1 MAYFNPIRP
10 SYIADP
16 YPALARL
23 RAEAP
28 VFFSEPHDAW
38 IVTSYPECLAILH
51 DQDTFASDPEHA
63 TGRAR
68 ERIRG
73 QRASQV
79 LGDTPRIGQS
89 DAPVHSRLRGTVAAA
104 FTPRYIEGVRTFVAG
119 EVESLLDVRLHADQ
133 PFDALKDFAAL
144 LPRAV
149 IGEQVGAPEADRAQV
164 LDWAM
169 SLMQTAHADL
179 TPARRAEAEAA
190 RDGLLGYLGR
200 LARGETGHSDSLL
213 TRMARAEGD
222 RLTREELLALTI
234 DVALAGNDTTANMIG
249 NGVLALAL
257 NPEQETRLR
266 ASEDYGTA
274 VDEMLRYDPP
284 QQAIARFTTRAWT
297 LRGRRIPE
305 GATVLAHVAAANRDP
320 VAYPNPDRFDVA
332 RQGERHLSFGMGVH
346 YCVGAPLAMIEA
358 EAAIRGLLW
367 RLTSIRLVPGV
378 GLPRGPDWML
388 RSAGAVSLLTGELLR
403 R

>member
-1 MAYFNPIRP
+1 MAYFNPMRP

-89 DAPVHSRLRGTVAAA
+89 DAPVHSRLRGTVAAV